1 MVEFNREVFINWN
14 DYLVGGREVR
24 MRDRLCL
31 NCNLVYKVYW
41 LLIDFIVLIYLFV
54 DMVIIFCFLKVFL
67 KLLFWVLL
75 IN

>member
-1 MVEFNREVFINWN
+1 MVVFNREVFINWN

-54 DMVIIFCFLKVFL
+54 DMVIESFFVMI
-67 KLLFWVLL
+67 VLSV

>member
-54 DMVIIFCFLKVFL
+54 DMVIIFYFLKVF
-67 KLLFWVLL
+67 
-75 IN
+75 

>member
-1 MVEFNREVFINWN
+1 MVVFNREVFINWK
-14 DYLVGGREVR
+14 DDLVGGREVR

-54 DMVIIFCFLKVFL
+54 DMVIESFFVII
-67 KLLFWVLL
+67 VLSV